1 MGRTLESIIE
11 QNITDSL
18 IHGISNG
25 FLWIFFLWILT
36 LVCVLYIC
44 TE

>member
-18 IHGISNG
+18 IRGISNG
-25 FLWIFFLWILT
+25 FLWIFFFMDIDVG
-36 LVCVLYIC
+36 VCIVYMH
-44 TE
+44 